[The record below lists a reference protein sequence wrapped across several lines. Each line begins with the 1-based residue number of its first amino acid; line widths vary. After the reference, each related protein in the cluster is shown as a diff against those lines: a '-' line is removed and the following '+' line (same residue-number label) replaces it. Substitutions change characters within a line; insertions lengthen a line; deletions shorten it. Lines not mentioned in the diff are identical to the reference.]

1 MHPRLFLAPLL
12 FIVSTSAAA
21 DLPDAE

>member
-1 MHPRLFLAPLL
+1 MRPRLFLAPLL
-12 FIVSTSAAA
+12 VIVSTSAAA